1 MFDELTG
8 LNANLGVAE
17 YRRAEFDHNPGMLAP
32 FALVNENIYFSFAD
46 ANIDNI
52 NHFYMHGA
60 NIIGLEDMVGGG
72 DTDFDDTLVGF
83 TFESR
88 LVPLV

>member
-1 MFDELTG
+1 
-8 LNANLGVAE
+8 
-17 YRRAEFDHNPGMLAP
+17 MLAP